1 MDGAALEFGLLP
13 SIHGKL
19 LLILFAFAT
28 YTMSSHRYLFGQ
40 SVYRTGAREHLSGS
54 VYKISHASTLFFLST
69 KQFLRSHYQKLGA
82 GIACPPLV
90 LSFSK

>member
-54 VYKISHASTLFFLST
+54 VYIRSPMLPLSSSFPQNNSYVLIT
-69 KQFLRSHYQKLGA
+69 KN
-82 GIACPPLV
+82 
-90 LSFSK
+90 